1 VTRILAI
8 GAGIAIALGA
18 ALSSRLA
25 TRDSRLPLRLPF
37 YQTADRT
44 PEWITQGTVAYA
56 RIHRVADFS
65 LTDQDGNTIT
75 RADVAGKIYV
85 ASFFYTACQQ
95 LCPTLRSNLAKV
107 QAAFRDDDR
116 VLILSHSVA
125 PEHDDTAALRRYA
138 STNGMIRGKWHLL
151 TGPTDEISRLERESY
166 FAQLPDSVNGEPV
179 RSLHSETFVLV
190 DEQGRVRGVY
200 DGSLAYDTERL
211 IADIHTLK

>member
-1 VTRILAI
+1 MMQVVLVNVAIAVAI
-8 GAGIAIALGA
+8 GVV
-18 ALSSRLA
+18 A
-25 TRDSRLPLRLPF
+25 TRVRRPDALPF
-37 YQTADRT
+37 YQSADRT
-44 PEWITQGTVAYA
+44 PEWITPGTDAYA
-56 RIHRVADFS
+56 RIHRVADFA
-65 LTDQDGNTIT
+65 LTDQDGMTVT
-75 RADVAGKIYV
+75 GAEMAGKIYV

-95 LCPTLRSNLAKV
+95 LCPTLRSNLARV

-138 STNGMIRGKWHLL
+138 GANGMIRGKWHLL
-151 TGPTDEISRLERESY
+151 TGPAAEISRLERESY

-190 DEQGRVRGVY
+190 DAQGRVRGVY

-211 IADIHTLK
+211 IGDIHTLK